1 LRPIETA
8 RSLAEDAADR
18 IREQIILGG
27 FQQGEHLKEAR
38 IAEQLN
44 VSRGPVRE
52 AFKILRAE
60 GLVAE
65 EPRRGTFVVT
75 LTAKDVTDIYGLR
88 AAVEELAARLVC
100 RAQDVSAIATLRA
113 LVDDIAA
120 AAQTGSAPAVA
131 RADVAFHQRLCA
143 VSGNS
148 RVLEVF
154 QRYVPTIRGLLR
166 LDERIMPSL
175 DQVAAQHMPMVDA
188 LAAGQEEAA
197 ARLVREHSL
206 EAGRKLVA
214 LLPGNP
220 ENPAHTS

>member
-1 LRPIETA
+1 MTDPSPLRPIEVA
-8 RSLAEDAADR
+8 RSLTEDAADR

-27 FQQGEHLKEAR
+27 FRQGEHLKEAH

-65 EPRRGTFVVT
+65 EPRRGTFVVS
-75 LTAKDVTDIYGLR
+75 LTAKDVTDIYGVR

-100 RAQDVSAIATLRA
+100 RAQDPVAIATLRE
-113 LVDDIAA
+113 LVAAIAEA
-120 AAQTGSAPAVA
+120 ATTGSAPAVA
-131 RADVAFHQRLCA
+131 RADVAFHQGLCT
-143 VSGNS
+143 VSGNA
-148 RVLEVF
+148 RILEVF
-154 QRYVPTIRGLLR
+154 LRYVPTIRGLLR

-175 DQVAAQHMPMVDA
+175 DEVACQHEPMVEA
-188 LAAGQEEAA
+188 MAAGDEELA

-206 EAGRKLVA
+206 EAGRLLVA
-214 LLPGNP
+214 LLN
-220 ENPAHTS
+220 EAE

>member
-1 LRPIETA
+1 MTDPVTLRPIEVP
-8 RSLAEDAADR
+8 RSLTEDAADR

-27 FQQGEHLKEAR
+27 FRQGEHLKEAH

-65 EPRRGTFVVT
+65 EPRRGVFVVS

-88 AAVEELAARLVC
+88 AAIEELAARLVTQQ
-100 RAQDVSAIATLRA
+100 QDAAAIATLRE
-113 LVDDIAA
+113 LVKAIGEAA
-120 AAQTGSAPAVA
+120 ATDDASAVA
-131 RADVAFHQRLCA
+131 RADVAFHQGLCA
-143 VSGNS
+143 LSGNS

-166 LDERIMPSL
+166 LDEQIMPSL
-175 DQVAAQHMPMVDA
+175 DQVMCQHEPIVDA
-188 LAAGQEEAA
+188 IAAGDQDLA
-197 ARLVREHSL
+197 ARLASEHVL
-206 EAGRKLVA
+206 EAGRLLVA
-214 LLPGNP
+214 LLN
-220 ENPAHTS
+220 EAN